1 MSNNP
6 SDSDRPNPTPS
17 NPTPS
22 NTTTAQSAVN
32 INQTISGAALK
43 VPKGLNAALD
53 WIKRS
58 PVLQA
63 LTQNFQVD
71 WLARAIDAVDIA
83 KVAAKVKEL
92 QQRYPGEKSD
102 RIAHRLIAEKALL
115 VAGTGLASSLIPGV
129 AIAMVGVDL
138 ATTTAWS
145 AELVYE
151 IAAAYEMDLKAIERK
166 AEALAIFGLSVG
178 GNAAIEAGLSFA
190 GRLALDAGISAT
202 VGNVP
207 LLGAALNASTNA
219 AMIYA
224 LGYGASRFYQARL
237 SAASSDEV
245 LKVVQAENEDYVEE
259 AIAQQIVMDWILAYA
274 ILAGHPEQTW
284 EQLLQELKA
293 TSDLNLSPASVAA
306 IETNW
311 QSPPSLDSL
320 FDRLNSDFALPLM
333 AQCQKI
339 AQLDSAIAPEEAK
352 LLAQIE
358 EKAKL
363 KIQKAAETQPDREKS
378 DSTTA
383 PPTPPNLP
391 QTPPKKAGS
400 VLLESLKQ
408 ILNPSVSI
416 ETDEIEYL
424 VKRLD
429 RMNREDFEEFIAL
442 CFEKLGYRVDR
453 TPKASDFGADLLLTK
468 DETKTIVQAK
478 RSRKDIDIAAV
489 QAAIGAIK
497 YYQAQGA
504 IVITN
509 RQFTPSARE
518 LGQANAIE
526 LWERGELIDLILRA
540 KQRSV

>member
-6 SDSDRPNPTPS
+6 SDSDHPNTTPS
-17 NPTPS
+17 D
-22 NTTTAQSAVN
+22 TTTARTVVN
-32 INQTISGAALK
+32 VSQTIGGAALK
-43 VPKGLNAALD
+43 VPQGLSAALD

-58 PVLQA
+58 PVLRA

-92 QQRYPGEKSD
+92 QQRYPDEKSD
-102 RIAHRLIAEKALL
+102 RIAHRLITEKALL
-115 VAGTGLASSLIPGV
+115 VAGTGLAGSLIPGV
-129 AIAMVGVDL
+129 AISMVGVDL

-151 IAAAYEMDLKAIERK
+151 IAAAYGMDLKAIERK
-166 AEALAIFGLSVG
+166 AEVLAIFGLSVG

-190 GRLALDAGISAT
+190 GRLTLDAGISAT

-224 LGYGASRFYQARL
+224 LGYGASRFYRARL
-237 SAASSDEV
+237 SSASSDEV
-245 LKVVQAENEDYVEE
+245 LKVVQAESEDYLEE
-259 AIAQQIVMDWILAYA
+259 AIAQQIIVDWILAYA
-274 ILAGHPEQTW
+274 ILAGNPEKTW

-293 TSDLNLSPASVAA
+293 TPDLNLSPASVAA
-306 IETNW
+306 IEANW

-320 FDRLNSDFALPLM
+320 FDRLNSDFAVSLM

-339 AQLDSAIAPEEAK
+339 AQLDSAIAPAEAQ
-352 LLAQIE
+352 LLAKIE

-363 KIQKAAETQPDREKS
+363 KIQKADDIKSDREKS
-378 DSTTA
+378 DSTTTQ
-383 PPTPPNLP
+383 PTPPNLP
-391 QTPPKKAGS
+391 QTPPKKVGS
-400 VLLESLKQ
+400 ALLESLKE

-416 ETDEIEYL
+416 ETDEIDYL
-424 VKRLD
+424 VKRID
-429 RMNREDFEEFIAL
+429 RMKREDFEEFIAL
-442 CFEKLGYRVDR
+442 CFEKLGYQVDR
-453 TPKASDFGADLLLTK
+453 TPQAGDFGADLLLTQA
-468 DETKTIVQAK
+468 ETKTIVQAK
-478 RSRKDIDIAAV
+478 RSRKEVDIAAV

-497 YYQAQGA
+497 YYQAQAA
-504 IVITN
+504 IVMTN

-518 LGQANAIE
+518 LGGANGVE